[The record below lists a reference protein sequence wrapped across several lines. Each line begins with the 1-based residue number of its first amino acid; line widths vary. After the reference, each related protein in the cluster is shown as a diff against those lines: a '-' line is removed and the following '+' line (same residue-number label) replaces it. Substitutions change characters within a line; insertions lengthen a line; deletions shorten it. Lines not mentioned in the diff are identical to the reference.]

1 MVINW
6 VNNRLKSICVSGK
19 LSPRWVSSKKRP
31 QLKAIY
37 LIINYPLFCPSFSRL
52 ACERSRQARH
62 GADWNHFSPTLLYH
76 WHCFGSYIPKTKE
89 STTNISQ
96 NQIIGVSKTSIKNIL
111 YFTLVGGNLV
121 QNMGGNVTGWS
132 HVTTGTKFFTQSTV
146 GLLHLSML
154 CVFLKS
160 NGHRKA

>member
-1 MVINW
+1 MKGPDRPDMAPIEIISH
-6 VNNRLKSICVSGK
+6 RLYSITDTV
-19 LSPRWVSSKKRP
+19 LD
-31 QLKAIY
+31 Q
-37 LIINYPLFCPSFSRL
+37 
-52 ACERSRQARH
+52 
-62 GADWNHFSPTLLYH
+62 
-76 WHCFGSYIPKTKE
+76 KTKE
-89 STTNISQ
+89 STTNILQ